1 MRYVLIGI
9 GVVVMLALC
18 VALVGWT
25 LPRHHHVTV
34 QRAYVATPAAL
45 FALISDVRAYPSW
58 RSDLSKVEVLTDE
71 GGRSRWRETS
81 KSGGPITYVVEESVP
96 ERRLVSRIADTN
108 LPFGGAW
115 TYELSPM
122 VPTATVLA
130 ITEDGDVYNP
140 IFRFVS
146 RFVMGHTATI
156 ERYLDDVGKRFPEVG
171 VASVSAPSSGLS
183 SR

>member
-9 GVVVMLALC
+9 GVLVTLLLC
-18 VALVGWT
+18 VAVVGWM
-25 LPRHHHVTV
+25 LPKHHHVMV
-34 QRAYVATPAAL
+34 KRGYRAAPPAL
-45 FALISDVRAYPSW
+45 FALISDVRGYPSW
-58 RSDLSKVEVLTDE
+58 RNDLTNVEML
-71 GGRSRWRETS
+71 GGHAGRPRWRETT

-96 ERRLVSRIADTN
+96 ERKLVSRIADTN

-115 TYELSPM
+115 TYELAPIGPGETTLS
-122 VPTATVLA
+122 

-156 ERYLDDVGKRFPEVG
+156 ERYLDDVEKRFPAVKLPAG
-171 VASVSAPSSGLS
+171 
-183 SR
+183 